1 MQECFKIECDT
12 RGTGTVLVRQENEG
26 GYVLMCV
33 LYTAL
38 CHIWQKSLV
47 MWMYTFICFP
57 FRFKYVTTTRSSRHI
72 SGSAYTCA
80 CYDVLARTNW
90 TETELI
96 LCYSFVLNCSVRMTV
111 AAGLVFGLGLCYSF
125 LLIWV
130 ICNFLLLFAEFITH
144 RYRRIINC
152 LGSMTRTVV
161 HDASLCGMCTCHMNI
176 VKLKRSGFYMNV
188 CYHGFTIFTML
199 YPWFSNSNHDSTIS
213 IQYTICM
220 LIDLVY

>member
-111 AAGLVFGLGLCYSF
+111 GAGLVFGLGLCYSF

-152 LGSMTRTVV
+152 LGSMTLTVV
-161 HDASLCGMCTCHMNI
+161 HDAYEVWRKSLRN
-176 VKLKRSGFYMNV
+176 VYMSHEYRQARKIRLLHE
-188 CYHGFTIFTML
+188 CL
-199 YPWFSNSNHDSTIS
+199 LPWFHNIYYALS
-213 IQYTICM
+213 M
-220 LIDLVY
+220 VFK